1 MRVVRTSPH
10 IHGPLRTDKAMLFV
24 IIALCPAA
32 LWGVW
37 AFGLRALLVIA
48 VSIAASVLT
57 EYLLGLVSKEF
68 TLRDYSAVVTGL
80 LIGMNMPPSIPL
92 YIPVIASAFAMAV
105 VKWTF
110 GGLGCNWMNP
120 ALAGRVFV
128 FFSFTSQMSTFT
140 PVRWM
145 QLDAVSSATPLSALK
160 TAAASGAVGTSSE
173 LLSAAGLPVSDI
185 AASLASSSCFR
196 YRGISCFLNGTLSIF
211 HRCFPWQCRR
221 MYRRGFRSSSACRRN
236 IPHRDKDHHME
247 NSCSIPRVLCS
258 SFVDL
263 RRNPLWERHVRR

>member
-80 LIGMNMPPSIPL
+80 LIGMCISLSLPPHS
-92 YIPVIASAFAMAV
+92 
-105 VKWTF
+105 
-110 GGLGCNWMNP
+110 
-120 ALAGRVFV
+120 
-128 FFSFTSQMSTFT
+128 
-140 PVRWM
+140 RW
-145 QLDAVSSATPLSALK
+145 L
-160 TAAASGAVGTSSE
+160 
-173 LLSAAGLPVSDI
+173 
-185 AASLASSSCFR
+185 SSS
-196 YRGISCFLNGTLSIF
+196 GHSEALVATG
-211 HRCFPWQCRR
+211 
-221 MYRRGFRSSSACRRN
+221 
-236 IPHRDKDHHME
+236 
-247 NSCSIPRVLCS
+247 
-258 SFVDL
+258 
-263 RRNPLWERHVRR
+263 